1 MNGVLVA
8 VYNDHEAARRVR
20 VVLIRDG
27 FPTDRVDLT
36 ASDDLGR
43 AGLGPA
49 HSSYDKCVQYF
60 RMLLRRPDERHYPE
74 ILARRLEDGAATI
87 TVSPTGRHRDCAR
100 QGNSAACSTGNGL
113 RARPCEPGMFK
124 LVRWDLERGEM
135 PLLHSMSAN
144 TRARGCA
151 ARRVPRD

>member
-1 MNGVLVA
+1 MSAVLLA
-8 VYNDHEAARRVR
+8 VYNHHEVAQRVR

-60 RMLLRRPDERHYPE
+60 RMLLSRPDERHYPE
-74 ILARRLEDGAATI
+74 ILARRVANGAATI
-87 TVSPTGRHRDCAR
+87 TVHPRGVTETARAKEILQHAEPMEVFEHDIARGEWLSWCA
-100 QGNSAACSTGNGL
+100 GIWSAAKCHFFM
-113 RARPCEPGMFK
+113 A
-124 LVRWDLERGEM
+124 
-135 PLLHSMSAN
+135 
-144 TRARGCA
+144 
-151 ARRVPRD
+151 

>member
-1 MNGVLVA
+1 MSAVLLA
-8 VYNDHEAARRVR
+8 VYNHHEAAQRVR

-49 HSSYDKCVQYF
+49 HSPYGKCVQYF

-87 TVSPTGRHRDCAR
+87 TVLPRGVIETARAKEILQHAQPVTVFERDLASQGWVSWCA
-100 QGNSAACSTGNGL
+100 GIWSAAKCHFFI
-113 RARPCEPGMFK
+113 A
-124 LVRWDLERGEM
+124 
-135 PLLHSMSAN
+135 
-144 TRARGCA
+144 
-151 ARRVPRD
+151 